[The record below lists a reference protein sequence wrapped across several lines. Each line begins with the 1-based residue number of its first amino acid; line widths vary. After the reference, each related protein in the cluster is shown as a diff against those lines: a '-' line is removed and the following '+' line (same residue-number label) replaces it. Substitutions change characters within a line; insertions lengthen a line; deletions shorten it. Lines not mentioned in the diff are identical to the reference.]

1 VRKLLL
7 HEREIRKLFD
17 LSKVKGHVL
26 IPLSLYWKN
35 RKVKVAVAVCRGKR
49 QFDKRE
55 AIKRRETDQQ
65 LKRAAMHRLKG
76 RWR

>member
-1 VRKLLL
+1 
-7 HEREIRKLFD
+7 
-17 LSKVKGHVL
+17 VL